1 LFVAKPSTPP
11 LCDLAEEF
19 LHAKAVTAD
28 TTTGNSDRARRQD
41 LARWGRTLHRVTGHD
56 VDETTP
62 LDLKIDLDRLTPESL
77 SVENMIAALDILR
90 GRYKSSTL
98 SRSTSTLRG
107 FCRWLVRRGHLNTNP
122 FDDEILHVTYRL
134 EPEIRAFGTDDVDA
148 MLEAAA
154 TPPPTA
160 TSAWPRRDVAAVDLL
175 AFTGVRAA
183 EFCNLQIGDI
193 GQTDRPILH
202 IRRGAKGNKRRE
214 VPLPRHTTNR
224 IETYLAERAQ
234 HGIRSGPRTE
244 LFVRN
249 DGRAMSTDSLYH
261 LIKRLALAAGA
272 TLPDDALV
280 HGLRHHFGVQ
290 LAIRGVP
297 PAALQQVM
305 GHRDPRTTALYT
317 RHASR
322 DLVNALDDAGWLTD

>member
-1 LFVAKPSTPP
+1 MAKSSAPP
-11 LCDLAEEF
+11 LSDLAEEF

-28 TTTGNSDRARRQD
+28 TTTRNSDRARRQD
-41 LARWGRTLHRVTGHD
+41 LARWGRTLHRVAGHD

-62 LDLKIDLDRLTPESL
+62 LDLKIDLDGLTPQCL
-77 SVENMIAALDILR
+77 SVDNLIAALDILR

-107 FCRWLVRRGHLNTNP
+107 FCRWLMRRGHLNTNP

-134 EPEIRAFGTDDVDA
+134 EPEIRSFAAADIDA
-148 MLEAAA
+148 MLEAGA

-160 TSAWPRRDVAAVDLL
+160 TSAWPRRDVAIVDLL

-183 EFCNLQIGDI
+183 EFCSLQVGDI

-214 VPLPRHTTNR
+214 VPLPHHTTDR
-224 IETYLAERAQ
+224 IEIYLAERAQ
-234 HGIRSGPRTE
+234 HGIRSGSRTE

-297 PAALQQVM
+297 PAALQQLL

-322 DLVNALDDAGWLTD
+322 DLVNALDDAGWLSD